1 MPLPTLASIIKFP
14 TITLSVAIALLLC
27 QASAYGQLDDSER
40 AMVAFIDATNAAAE
54 AELIES
60 VNINSGTM
68 NFAGVRAVA
77 DHMMP
82 MFEAIGFDARW
93 EDGAAFGRAGHLVAE
108 LRGEG
113 SGPKILLIGHLD
125 TVFEPSSPF
134 QEFERLDADRGAGPG
149 VTDMK
154 GGNFIMIQALRALNE
169 VGVLQDMD
177 ITVVITGDEELSGD
191 PLSLSKKAI
200 TDAAE
205 YADIAIGFEDGDGNA
220 ATANISRRGASG
232 WTLMVKGTP
241 AHSSQVFREDIGP
254 GAIYETARILLLFLE
269 NLQQE
274 ENLTFNPGHIIG
286 GTDITH
292 DLESSS
298 GTAFGKDNVVAENA
312 LVTGDLRAMSL
323 EQLERA
329 RTTMREIVAAN
340 FPHTSAEILFDDGY
354 PPLAPTDGNRE
365 LLQVYSQAS
374 ADLGFG
380 TVAPVNPRLAGA
392 ADVSFT
398 SGLVD
403 MAIDGLGL
411 SGSGG
416 HTVDEVARMSAFPSQ
431 SKRAALLLYRLQNN

>member
-1 MPLPTLASIIKFP
+1 MFRIPTRLLVLC
-14 TITLSVAIALLLC
+14 TLLVWQVNA
-27 QASAYGQLDDSER
+27 QAQLDETER
-40 AMVAFIDATNAAAE
+40 AMVAFIDATNAQAE
-54 AELIES
+54 AQLIES

-82 MFEAIGFDARW
+82 MFAEIGFDARW
-93 EDGAAFGRAGHLVAE
+93 EDGSAFGRAGHLVAE
-108 LRGEG
+108 MRGDGGDGDGEV
-113 SGPKILLIGHLD
+113 PKILLIGHLD

-134 QEFERLDADRGAGPG
+134 QTFERIDADRGAGPG
-149 VTDMK
+149 ITDMK
-154 GGNFIMIQALRALNE
+154 GGNFIMLQALRALNE

-200 TDAAE
+200 IDAAE
-205 YADIAIGFEDGDGNA
+205 YADIAIGFEDGDGNPE
-220 ATANISRRGASG
+220 TANISRRGSSG
-232 WTLMVKGTP
+232 WTLNVKGTP

-254 GAIYETARILLLFLE
+254 GAIYETARILLLFME

-286 GTDITH
+286 GTEITH
-292 DLESSS
+292 DVETSS
-298 GTAFGKDNVVAENA
+298 GTAFGKDNVIAESA
-312 LVTGDLRAMSL
+312 LVTGDLRAVSL
-323 EQLERA
+323 EQQDRA
-329 RTTMREIVAAN
+329 RAIMREIVAAN
-340 FPHTSAEILFDDGY
+340 FPHTSAEIIFDDGY
-354 PPLAPTDGNRE
+354 PPLAPTQGNRD

-374 ADLGFG
+374 IDLGFG
-380 TVAPVNPRLAGA
+380 SVAPVNPRLAGA

-398 SGLVD
+398 SGLVE

-416 HTVDEVARMSAFPSQ
+416 HTVDETARMSALPSQ
-431 SKRAALLLYRLQNN
+431 SKRAALLLYRLQQM